1 MKSEVSHD
9 DILRIKNYMMNN
21 HQGYKKAMPRHII
34 ASALNIPDRHFRQ
47 VCSQIDEIITSH
59 KFGYYI
65 LPLYDFS
72 GIETMVAKEIV
83 EGEERRRIVA
93 LYLRSRRQRKA
104 ISKMS
109 MAKKEE
115 QMTFA

>member
-1 MKSEVSHD
+1 MKSEVSCA
-9 DILRIKNYMMNN
+9 DILRIKNYMMDK

-34 ASALNIPDRHFRQ
+34 AGALNMPDRHFRQ

-59 KFGYYI
+59 KCGYYV

-72 GIETMVAKEIV
+72 GVETMIAKEIV
-83 EGEERRRIVA
+83 EGEERRRIVN

-104 ISKMS
+104 ISKMAMS
-109 MAKKEE
+109 KKEE
-115 QMTFA
+115 QLTFV